1 MKLKILGAKTYLGI
15 TMALTFLSLTNS
27 VITRMNE
34 VELTSSNFTSSRGVQ
49 TQCKNAVNEA
59 IRYINQ
65 REFGYSFNHST
76 NSSTL
81 VAGQTRYSLPTNTKS
96 IDYSTARIKK
106 DSDLNVSGNS
116 LTTLNYNEYIK
127 NGLAD
132 QEDDVVAT
140 TLNGSHSNSVATLT
154 LTSTTGLDSTGTV
167 HIGGEQVTYTGVSG
181 NDITGCTRGANSTT
195 AATHADGVAV
205 TQFEDGGVPRSIVRT
220 PDNNY
225 LLHPYPDKAY
235 TLNFD
240 YFTFPSDLS
249 AHGDTTTIPDR
260 FAPVIVDGATAY
272 VYQYRGELNQYQL
285 NFERFEQGIKN
296 MQSLLINKFEYV
308 RSTVVLRPRGSANF
322 MSGVI

>member
-1 MKLKILGAKTYLGI
+1 
-15 TMALTFLSLTNS
+15 MALTFLSLSNS

-34 VELTSSNFTSSRGVQ
+34 VELTSGNFTSSRGVQ

-65 REFGYSFNHST
+65 REFGYSFNHAS

-81 VAGQTRYSLPTNTKS
+81 VAGQTRYSLPTSTKS

-106 DSDLNVSGNS
+106 DTDLNVSGNS
-116 LTTLNYNEYIK
+116 LTTLNYNEYIQ

-132 QEDDVVAT
+132 QEDDVAAT
-140 TLNGSHSNSVATLT
+140 TLNGSHSASVTTLT
-154 LTSTTGLDSTGTV
+154 LTSTTDFDASGTV
-167 HIGGEQVTYTGVSG
+167 HIGSEQVSYTAISG

-195 AATHADGVAV
+195 AAIHADDVAV

-225 LLHPYPDKAY
+225 LLHPYPDKTY
-235 TLNFD
+235 TLAFD
-240 YFTFPSDLS
+240 FFTFPSDLS
-249 AHGDTTTIPDR
+249 AHGDTTSIPER
-260 FAPVIVDGATAY
+260 FAPIIIDGATAY

-308 RSTVVLRPRGSANF
+308 RSTVVLRPRGSISF
-322 MSGVI
+322 MSGVIS

>member
-1 MKLKILGAKTYLGI
+1 
-15 TMALTFLSLTNS
+15 MALTFLILTNS

-34 VELTSSNFTSSRGVQ
+34 VELTSANFTGSRGVQ
-49 TQCKNAVNEA
+49 TQCKAAVNES

-65 REFGYSFNHST
+65 REFGYSFNHAT
-76 NSSTL
+76 NSSAL
-81 VAGQTRYSLPTNTKS
+81 VAGQSRYTIPANTKS

-106 DSDLNVSGNS
+106 DEDLNASGNS
-116 LTTLNYNEYIK
+116 LTTLNYNEYIQ
-127 NGLAD
+127 NGFAD

-140 TLNGSHSNSVATLT
+140 TLDGSHSNSVTTLT
-154 LTSTTGLDSTGTV
+154 LVSTTGLDTSGTV
-167 HIGGEQVTYTGVSG
+167 HIESEQVTYTAISG

-195 AATHADGVAV
+195 AAVHASGVAV
-205 TQFEDGGVPRSIVRT
+205 TQFIDGGVPRSIVRT

-235 TLNFD
+235 TLAFD
-240 YFTFPSDLS
+240 FFTFPDDLS
-249 AHGDTTTIPDR
+249 AHGDITTIPDR
-260 FAPVIVDGATAY
+260 FKPVITDGASAF
-272 VYQYRGELNQYQL
+272 VYQYRGETQQYQL

-308 RSTVVLRPRGSANF
+308 RSTVVLRPRGSISF